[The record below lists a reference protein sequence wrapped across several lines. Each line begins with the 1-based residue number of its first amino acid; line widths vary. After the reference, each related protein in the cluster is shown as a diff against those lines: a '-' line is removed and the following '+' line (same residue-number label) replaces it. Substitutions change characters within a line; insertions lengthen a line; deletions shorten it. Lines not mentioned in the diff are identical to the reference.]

1 METLDVFH
9 ISLVLDNP
17 LATQIMEPDYLSM
30 FPIFVCLPK
39 SLEDSSSPLVEYG

>member
-17 LATQIMEPDYLSM
+17 LATQITEPDYL
-30 FPIFVCLPK
+30 F
-39 SLEDSSSPLVEYG
+39 SLF